1 MRPRRIVVAAVQVPF
16 VWGGAEWHA
25 QALRESLVAHGF
37 DVDLVQLPFQWS
49 PKEAAFHSAL
59 AWRFLDL
66 TQSNGQPIDLL
77 IATRFPSYIARHPRK
92 VVWLFHQFRQAY
104 DLHDAGVDGF
114 SGTTEGDVLRR
125 HFIDLDN
132 RALRECRRIYTTS
145 SNNAKRMQKYNG
157 LTPEILRLPLLE
169 PETWRCEAYEDFI
182 LSVGRLERLKRPD
195 LIVRA
200 AAHLPATMKVVVV
213 GRGPLENDLRRQA
226 EALGV
231 VDRVI
236 LRGFV
241 EEAELKRLYAR
252 CGAVF
257 YAPFDEDY
265 GLVTLEAF
273 HSHKPVVTT
282 DDAGGPLEFVRHEA
296 TGLVAASD
304 PESVALHAARLIHD
318 KKLARQLGDRG
329 FETVRHI
336 RWDEVVRQLASLEL
350 EDTAAEG

>member
-25 QALRESLVAHGF
+25 QALRQSLAARGF

-49 PKEAAFHSAL
+49 PREAAFHSAL

-77 IATRFPSYIARHPRK
+77 IATRFPSYVARHPCK
-92 VVWLFHQFRQAY
+92 LVWLFHQFRQAY

-114 SGTTEGDVLRR
+114 TSTMEGASLRR
-125 HFIDLDN
+125 HFIELDT
-132 RALRECRRIYTTS
+132 RALRECRRIFTTS
-145 SNNAKRMQKYNG
+145 SNNVKRMQQYNG

-169 PETWRCEAYEDFI
+169 PETWRCEAFEEYV

-195 LIVRA
+195 LLVRA
-200 AAHLPATMKVVVV
+200 AVHLPAPIRVVIV
-213 GRGPLENDLRRQA
+213 GRGPLESDLRRQA
-226 EALGV
+226 DALGV
-231 VDRVI
+231 ADRVTF
-236 LRGFV
+236 RGFV
-241 EEAELKRLYAR
+241 EDEELRRLYAR

-273 HSHKPVVTT
+273 HSRKPVVTT
-282 DDAGGPLEFVRHEA
+282 EDAGGPLEFVRHEE

-304 PESVALHAARLIHD
+304 PENVALHVARLIRD
-318 KKLARQLGDRG
+318 KALAQDLGRRG
-329 FETVRHI
+329 FEAVRHI
-336 RWDEVVRQLASLEL
+336 RWDDVVRQLTSVESL
-350 EDTAAEG
+350 D